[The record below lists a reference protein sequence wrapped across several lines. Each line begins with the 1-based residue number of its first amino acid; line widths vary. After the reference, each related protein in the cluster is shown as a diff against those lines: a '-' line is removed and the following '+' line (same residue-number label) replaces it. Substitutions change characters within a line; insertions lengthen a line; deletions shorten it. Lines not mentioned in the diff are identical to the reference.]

1 LKTTKKRVPQ
11 KVSQKKAAAA
21 KPPAN
26 LVPAIDLLMT
36 AAQLL
41 DQPDSD
47 FGGVVIGRPGLGDF
61 MRVALGEQ
69 FTVTAFGRAGRFE
82 AFSIKS
88 VSIPEA

>member
-1 LKTTKKRVPQ
+1 MKTTKKL
-11 KVSQKKAAAA
+11 VSQKKSAAA

-26 LVPAIDLLMT
+26 LVPAIDLLTT

-61 MRVALGEQ
+61 LRVALGEQ
-69 FTVTAFGRAGRFE
+69 FTVTAFGRAAGRFE
-82 AFSIKS
+82 AFSIKA
-88 VSIPEA
+88 IPAA